1 MQIISE
7 EKTFTV
13 HKTLA
18 FLRFAGDW
26 KKQTSWF
33 AVFQNLLYPLA
44 VANQGGSLKLVPLWP
59 RWYQMYPLKRHN
71 QNIHIVSGVDEQAKF
86 PSLEILQQKKITH
99 QTF

>member
-18 FLRFAGDW
+18 FLRFPGDW

-44 VANQGGSLKLVPLWP
+44 VANQGGSLKLVPL
-59 RWYQMYPLKRHN
+59 
-71 QNIHIVSGVDEQAKF
+71 
-86 PSLEILQQKKITH
+86 
-99 QTF
+99 

>member
-44 VANQGGSLKLVPLWP
+44 VANQGGSLKLVPL
-59 RWYQMYPLKRHN
+59 
-71 QNIHIVSGVDEQAKF
+71 
-86 PSLEILQQKKITH
+86 
-99 QTF
+99 